1 MITEIDETNI
11 ADAAKVY
18 MDSWTDSHKDICSLE
33 FIEKHDISYM
43 INYLSEKIKNAYKI
57 YIKYSDG
64 IPVGIIG
71 LNPCDEEICLLY
83 VLPEMQGKGFG
94 SNLLEFALAK
104 CKNPYITVLD
114 TNKRAIEFYSE
125 RGFVPAEKQPE
136 NNGEKK
142 IFERKYVYQKQ
153 NL

>member
-1 MITEIDETNI
+1 
-11 ADAAKVY
+11 
-18 MDSWTDSHKDICSLE
+18 
-33 FIEKHDISYM
+33 
-43 INYLSEKIKNAYKI
+43 
-57 YIKYSDG
+57 
-64 IPVGIIG
+64 
-71 LNPCDEEICLLY
+71 
-83 VLPEMQGKGFG
+83 MQGKGFG

-136 NNGEKK
+136 NNVEKK

>member
-18 MDSWTDSHKDICSLE
+18 MDSWKDSHKDICSLE
-33 FIEKHDISYM
+33 FIEKHDILYM

>member
-18 MDSWTDSHKDICSLE
+18 MDSWKDSHKDICSPE

-71 LNPCDEEICLLY
+71 LTPCDEEICLLY

>member
-18 MDSWTDSHKDICSLE
+18 MDSWKDSHKDICSPE

>member
-1 MITEIDETNI
+1 MITEINEKNLKE
-11 ADAAKVY
+11 AAFVY
-18 MDSWTDSHKDICSLE
+18 MCSWKESHRKICSEE
-33 FIEKHDISYM
+33 FIKKHDASYM

-57 YIKYSDG
+57 YIKYSDDV
-64 IPVGIIG
+64 PVGIVG

-94 SNLLEFALAK
+94 SELLEFAVAK

-114 TNKRAIEFYSE
+114 TNKRAIEFYSR
-125 RGFVPAEKQPE
+125 RGFAPAEIQPE

-142 IFERKYVYQKQ
+142 IFERKYVYQKR

>member
-18 MDSWTDSHKDICSLE
+18 MDSWKDSHKDICSLE
-33 FIEKHDISYM
+33 FIEKHDILYM
-43 INYLSEKIKNAYKI
+43 LNYLSEKIKNAYKI

-64 IPVGIIG
+64 IPFGIIG

>member
-18 MDSWTDSHKDICSLE
+18 MDSWKDSHKDICSLE

>member
-11 ADAAKVY
+11 TDAAKVY
-18 MDSWTDSHKDICSLE
+18 MDSWKDSHKDICSLE

-57 YIKYSDG
+57 YIKYSDDV
-64 IPVGIIG
+64 PVGIIG

-94 SNLLEFALAK
+94 NELLEFALAK

-125 RGFVPAEKQPE
+125 RGFVPAEIQPE

-142 IFERKYVYQKQ
+142 IFERKYVYQKR